1 MDEILQKLQGGDL
14 RSIGRTN
21 EVVKDILNDPELFP
35 MVFDGIFSHDPRI
48 RMRAADA
55 IEKVSR
61 QRPEYLQPFKEKLIN
76 YVSKIEQQEVRWH
89 VAQMFSY
96 LRLEA
101 SETEAVVGILLEHL
115 KDKSKIVQ
123 TFSMQTLA
131 DIAERDQRYRPRVIS
146 VLNDLTESGSAA
158 VKARG
163 RTLLKR
169 LTGPGR
175 LTPPADAREGL
186 RRR

>member
-1 MDEILQKLQGGDL
+1 MDEILRKLRGGDL
-14 RSIGRTN
+14 RSIGRSD
-21 EVVKDILNDPELFP
+21 EVVRDILKTPKLFSI
-35 MVFDGIFSHDPRI
+35 VFDGIFSHDPRI

-55 IEKVSR
+55 VEKVSK
-61 QRPEYLQPFKEKLIN
+61 QRPEYLQPLKGKLIN
-76 YVSKIEQQEVRWH
+76 HASKIEQQEVRWH
-89 VAQMFSY
+89 VAQMLSY

-101 SETEAVVGILLEHL
+101 AETEAVVRVLLGYL

-146 VLNDLTESGSAA
+146 VLKDLTGSGSAA

-163 RTLLKR
+163 RTLLKK
-169 LTGPGR
+169 LMGSGR
-175 LTPPADAREGL
+175 
-186 RRR
+186 